1 MNNEYAV
8 EKLPEMLKRAVI
20 AAILDQKPLR
30 EIGKIGGIS
39 HEAVR
44 RYRDDVLMPSV
55 TGNSYTA
62 KELAPVSANS
72 VTKPD
77 EQLVRTRVDALW
89 KRTETALTRVES
101 RADADFSGRE
111 WAAVA
116 TVAHR
121 NAELMGRMTGELQ
134 DKSSAGDVN
143 IQILMPAHSREPES
157 LTIDVDVVKGVNAN
171 EKP

>member
-8 EKLPEMLKRAVI
+8 DKLPEMLKRAVI

-39 HEAVR
+39 HESVR
-44 RYRDDVLMPSV
+44 RYRDDVLMPSL

-62 KELAPVSANS
+62 KELAPVSSNG
-72 VTKPD
+72 VTKSD
-77 EQLVRTRVDALW
+77 ERLVRTRVDALW
-89 KRTETALTRVES
+89 QRTEKALSRVES
-101 RADADFSGRE
+101 RADEDFSGRE

-134 DKSSAGDVN
+134 DKSGSGDIN
-143 IQILMPAHSREPES
+143 IQILMPATAHSS
-157 LTIDVDVVKGVNAN
+157 DANTIDVDVIK
-171 EKP
+171 